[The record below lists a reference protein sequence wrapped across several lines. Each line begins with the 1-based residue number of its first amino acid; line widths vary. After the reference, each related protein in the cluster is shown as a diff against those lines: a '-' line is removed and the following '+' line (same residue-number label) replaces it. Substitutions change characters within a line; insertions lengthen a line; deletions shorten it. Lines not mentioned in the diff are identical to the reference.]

1 MPTLDINEHFQ
12 VLKTDGETAINGLYA
27 VGTDSMGVLFTDK
40 KPYVTYGGVNNSWG
54 LTSGMLLGRELAEAA
69 AVADAA

>member
-1 MPTLDINEHFQ
+1 
-12 VLKTDGETAINGLYA
+12 
-27 VGTDSMGVLFTDK
+27 MGVLFTDK